1 MQPVLVIAALTV
13 LAVATKNC
21 YNKCLNLQITLII
34 LVLSK
39 MLIKQDNLCK
49 LFRNAKTISLAINC
63 RLPTTSRMTNF
74 LL

>member
-34 LVLSK
+34 LVLVK
-39 MLIKQDNLCK
+39 MLIK
-49 LFRNAKTISLAINC
+49 
-63 RLPTTSRMTNF
+63 
-74 LL
+74 